1 MTSSNMNAS
10 TRLFL
15 CGFMA
20 SGKSTLGRMT
30 AQTLGYEFIDTDLEI
45 EREAGMPIADLFARH
60 GEAEFRRRESALVA
74 DLSARQRIVVA
85 TGGGMVINPAV
96 RAALKELGPCV
107 GLTAAPAEY
116 ARRLGPH
123 AAERRPMLR
132 GADLTQ
138 RIAALLAER
147 APAYSDLHYS
157 VDTSLDSPEILTQ
170 RLARIVL
177 AEHERL
183 SVRTPGGGAYDIVI
197 GRGLL
202 DQLGPMLAGR
212 GWARRAAI
220 ITDTDVGPLY
230 AAAAQRAL
238 GQAGLDSFVATMP
251 AGEAAKHLGT
261 VEDLYRALAEGGVDR
276 NTVVIALGG
285 GVVGD
290 TAGFVAATYLRGLP
304 FVQIPTSLLA
314 MADSSIGGKV
324 GVDTAFGKNLV
335 GAFKQ
340 PELVVADLATLN
352 SLPPVERQCGLA
364 EIIKAGLIEGG
375 DAWARC
381 RAISLASPVTAP
393 LLDAMRL
400 KRRIVEEDPFE
411 KDKRAWLNLGHTF
424 GHGLESWSDFRIKHG
439 QAVALGL
446 VCAARASVALGLC
459 APALEGDVI
468 QALRVAG
475 LPTALSD
482 LGLRLSP
489 ADLDTV
495 WTRMGSDK
503 KRKGGSLRYVL
514 LRAPGDPVV
523 TDSLTEADARAILAR
538 A

>member
-1 MTSSNMNAS
+1 MNSS

-30 AQTLGYEFIDTDLEI
+30 AQALGYEFIDTDLEI
-45 EREAGMPIADLFARH
+45 EREAGMPIADLFARQ

-74 DLSARQRIVVA
+74 SLSARQRIVVA

-96 RAALKELGPCV
+96 RATLKGLGPCV
-107 GLTAAPAEY
+107 GLTAAPSEY

-123 AAERRPMLR
+123 AAARRPVLA

-147 APAYSDLHYS
+147 GPAYADLHYTI
-157 VDTSLDSPEILTQ
+157 DTTQDSPEILTQ

-183 SVRTPGGGAYDIVI
+183 PVQSPGGGSYDVVV

-220 ITDTDVGPLY
+220 ITDAEVGPLY

-238 GQAGLDSFVATMP
+238 SQAGLDSFVATMP
-251 AGEAAKHLGT
+251 AGEAAKHLRT

-276 NTVVIALGG
+276 NTAVIALGG

-324 GVDTAFGKNLV
+324 GVDTSFGKNLV

-340 PELVVADLATLN
+340 PELVVADLATL
-352 SLPPVERQCGLA
+352 STLPPVERQCGLA

-375 DAWARC
+375 GAWARAQ
-381 RAISLASPVTAP
+381 AIGETSPVIAP

-411 KDKRAWLNLGHTF
+411 KNKRAWLNLGHTF

-446 VCAARASVALGLC
+446 VCAARASVALGMC
-459 APALEGDVI
+459 DPALEDEVI

-475 LPTALSD
+475 LPTALAD

-523 TDSLTEADARAILAR
+523 TDALTETDVRAVLAR
-538 A
+538 I

>member
-1 MTSSNMNAS
+1 MSAS
-10 TRLFL
+10 TRLIL

-30 AQTLGYEFIDTDLEI
+30 AQSLGYDFIDTDQEI
-45 EREAGMPIADLFARH
+45 EQAAGMSIPDIFAQDGEAGFRKREA
-60 GEAEFRRRESALVA
+60 ALL
-74 DLSARQRIVVA
+74 DNLRGRQRVVIA
-85 TGGGMVINPAV
+85 TGGGMVV
-96 RAALKELGPCV
+96 DAALRGALKQLGPCV
-107 GLTAAPAEY
+107 RLSATPAEY

-132 GADLTQ
+132 GGDLTQ
-138 RIAALLAER
+138 RITALLAER
-147 APAYSDLHYS
+147 APAYADLHYTI
-157 VDTSLDSPEILTQ
+157 DTTLESPEIITQ
-170 RLARIVL
+170 RLAKIVL

-183 SVRTPGGGAYDIVI
+183 PVRAPGGGSYDIVL
-197 GRGLL
+197 GRGLI
-202 DQLGPMLAGR
+202 DQLGPLLAGR

-220 ITDTDVGPLY
+220 ISDADVGPLY
-230 AAAAQRAL
+230 APAVQRAL
-238 GQAGLDSFVATMP
+238 GQAGIDSFVATMP
-251 AGEAAKHLGT
+251 AGEAAKHLRT
-261 VEDLYRALAEGGVDR
+261 VEDLYLALAEGAVDR
-276 NTVVIALGG
+276 NTPVIALGG

-304 FVQIPTSLLA
+304 FVQVPTSLLA

-324 GVDTAFGKNLV
+324 GVDTSFGKNLV

-340 PELVVADLATLN
+340 PELVVADLATLA
-352 SLPPVERQCGLA
+352 SLPAIERQCGLA

-375 DAWARC
+375 GAWARA
-381 RAISLASPVTAP
+381 RAIGPASPVTTP

-400 KRRIVEEDPFE
+400 KKRIVEEDPFE

-424 GHGLESWSDFRIKHG
+424 GHGLESWSAFRIKHG

-446 VCAARASVALGLC
+446 VCAARASVALDLC
-459 APALEGDVI
+459 DPSLEGDVA
-468 QALRVAG
+468 QALQAAG
-475 LPTALSD
+475 LPTALAE
-482 LGLRLSP
+482 LGMRLT
-489 ADLDTV
+489 ADDIDTV

-503 KRKGGSLRYVL
+503 KRKGGSLRFVL

-523 TDSLTEADARAILAR
+523 TDALTEAGARAILAR

>member
-1 MTSSNMNAS
+1 MSIADIFAS
-10 TRLFL
+10 E
-15 CGFMA
+15 G
-20 SGKSTLGRMT
+20 
-30 AQTLGYEFIDTDLEI
+30 
-45 EREAGMPIADLFARH
+45 EAG
-60 GEAEFRRRESALVA
+60 FRRRETALVA
-74 DLSARQRIVVA
+74 DLISRQRIVVA
-85 TGGGMVINPAV
+85 TGGGMVVNAAT
-96 RAALKELGPCV
+96 RAMLKELGPCV
-107 GLTAAPAEY
+107 RLTATPAEY

-123 AAERRPMLR
+123 AAERRPMLQ

-138 RIAALLAER
+138 RISALLAER
-147 APAYSDLHYS
+147 APAYADLHYTL
-157 VDTSLDSPEILTQ
+157 DTTLESPEILTQ

-183 SVRTPGGGAYDIVI
+183 PVRAPGGASYDIVL

-202 DQLGPMLAGR
+202 DQLGLMLAGR

-220 ITDTDVGPLY
+220 ITDTNVGPLY
-230 AAAAQRAL
+230 AASAQRGL
-238 GQAGLDSFVATMP
+238 VQAGMDSFVATMP
-251 AGEAAKHLGT
+251 AGEAAKHLRT

-276 NTVVIALGG
+276 NTPVIALGG

-304 FVQIPTSLLA
+304 FVQVPTSLLA
-314 MADSSIGGKV
+314 MADSSIGGKT
-324 GVDTAFGKNLV
+324 GVDTSFGKNLV

-352 SLPPVERQCGLA
+352 SMPPVERQCGLA
-364 EIIKAGLIEGG
+364 EIIKAGLIDGG
-375 DAWARC
+375 DAWARA
-381 RAISLASPVTAP
+381 RAIGETSPVTAP

-411 KDKRAWLNLGHTF
+411 QNKRAWLNLGHTF

-446 VCAARASVALGLC
+446 VCAARASIALGLC
-459 APALEGDVI
+459 DPGLETEVL
-468 QALRVAG
+468 QALATAG
-475 LPTALSD
+475 LPTALAD
-482 LGLRLSP
+482 LGLRLTP
-489 ADLDTV
+489 EDVDAV

-503 KRKGGSLRYVL
+503 KRKGGALRYVL

-523 TDSLTEADARAILAR
+523 TDALSEAGARAILAR
-538 A
+538 I

>member
-1 MTSSNMNAS
+1 MSPS

-20 SGKSTLGRMT
+20 SGKSTLGRMA
-30 AQTLGYEFIDTDLEI
+30 AQTLGYDFVDADHEI
-45 EREAGMPIADLFARH
+45 ELAAGMSVPDIFASEGEAG
-60 GEAEFRRRESALVA
+60 FRRREIALIGE
-74 DLSARQRIVVA
+74 LTSRQRIVVA
-85 TGGGMVINPAV
+85 TGGGMVVNPSI
-96 RAALKELGPCV
+96 RATLKQLGPCV
-107 GLTAAPAEY
+107 RLTATPAEY

-123 AAERRPMLR
+123 AAERRPMLQ
-132 GADLTQ
+132 GANLTE
-138 RIAALLAER
+138 RIATLLAER
-147 APAYSDLHYS
+147 EPAYADLHYTL
-157 VDTSLDSPEILTQ
+157 DTSSDSAEVLTQ

-183 SVRTPGGGAYDIVI
+183 PVRTPGGGSYDIVL
-197 GRGLL
+197 GRGLIDL
-202 DQLGPMLAGR
+202 LGPLLAGR

-238 GQAGLDSFVATMP
+238 GQAGMASFVATMP
-251 AGEAAKHLGT
+251 AGEAAKHLRT

-276 NTVVIALGG
+276 NTPVIALGG

-304 FVQIPTSLLA
+304 FVQVPTSLLA

-324 GVDTAFGKNLV
+324 GVDTSFGKNLV

-340 PELVVADLATLN
+340 PELVVADLAMLA
-352 SLPPVERQCGLA
+352 SLPAIERQCGLA
-364 EIIKAGLIEGG
+364 EIIKAGLIDGG
-375 DAWARC
+375 DAWTRA
-381 RAISLASPVTAP
+381 RAIGESSPVMGP

-400 KRRIVEEDPFE
+400 KRRIVEEDPYE
-411 KDKRAWLNLGHTF
+411 QDKRAWLNLGHTF

-446 VCAARASVALGLC
+446 VCAARASITLGLS
-459 APALEGDVI
+459 APALEDDVI
-468 QALRVAG
+468 QALVTAG

-482 LGLRLSP
+482 LGLRLKP
-489 ADLDTV
+489 EDVDAV

-503 KRKGGSLRYVL
+503 KRKGGALRFVL
-514 LRAPGDPVV
+514 LRKPGDPVV
-523 TDSLTEADARAILAR
+523 TDALSEADARAILAR
-538 A
+538 I